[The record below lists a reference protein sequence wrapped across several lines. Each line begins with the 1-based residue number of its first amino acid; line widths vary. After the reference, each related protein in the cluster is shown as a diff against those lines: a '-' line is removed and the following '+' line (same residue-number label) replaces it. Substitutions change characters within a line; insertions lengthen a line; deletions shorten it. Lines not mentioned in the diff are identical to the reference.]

1 MSDQDKS
8 ESASLTDLEKRLQQA
23 RGQRQQSG
31 HGPNGKLAGNGRGS
45 DMGVGFRIVVELL
58 AAVGV
63 SIALGIL
70 FDRWWGTSPLMIII
84 MALFGFASGTYTVYK
99 TATDLERRRKQARD
113 SLDNKDDNA
122 D

>member
-1 MSDQDKS
+1 MSDHDKS
-8 ESASLTDLEKRLQQA
+8 ETASLTDLEKRLQQA
-23 RGQRQQSG
+23 RGQQQPGRQ
-31 HGPNGKLAGNGRGS
+31 GPNGKLAGSGRGS

-70 FDRWWGTSPLMIII
+70 FDRWWGTSPLMIIL

-99 TATDLERRRKQARD
+99 TATNLERRRKQADD
-113 SLDNKDDNA
+113 SPDDKDDSA
-122 D
+122 Q